1 MGSRT
6 ASRSAH
12 SSGIR
17 GPRRPPE
24 DPEADQLRREVE
36 RLRAENAEA
45 NRELAELREAVAT
58 RDAFLRAAGHELRN
72 AMGSILV
79 ATTNLRFDADHQV
92 TPAWVATR
100 LELITRQ
107 SRGVVRRATTL
118 LDVSRLST
126 GSLRLDLGAVAW
138 AEIVHATVADLE
150 LEAERT
156 GCVVCVAV
164 DGPVRGNWD
173 RDALEQITYN
183 LVSNAIRYG
192 AAKPVLVALA
202 QEEGQGILRVRDFG
216 IGIPAAD
223 RARIFEPFER
233 ALRPGDSP
241 GFGLGLWIAR
251 QYARAHGGD
260 IEVDTAPG
268 AGSLFTLRLP
278 GASPE

>member
-1 MGSRT
+1 
-6 ASRSAH
+6 
-12 SSGIR
+12 
-17 GPRRPPE
+17 
-24 DPEADQLRREVE
+24 VE
-36 RLRAENAEA
+36 RLRSENSDVKNEV
-45 NRELAELREAVAT
+45 AELREAVAT

-79 ATTNLRFDADHQV
+79 AATNLRFHADRQV
-92 TPAWVATR
+92 TPSWVATR

-107 SRGVVRRATTL
+107 SRDFVRRATTL

-126 GSLRLDLGAVAW
+126 GSLRLNLGVVDW
-138 AEIVHATVADLE
+138 GEIIRATITELE
-150 LEAERT
+150 PEAERT
-156 GCVVCVAV
+156 GCVVHSAV
-164 DGPVRGNWD
+164 DGTVRGIWD

-192 AAKPVLVALA
+192 AAKPVFVALTV
-202 QEEGQGILRVRDFG
+202 EEGEGILRVRDSGAG
-216 IGIPAAD
+216 IRDAD

-251 QYARAHGGD
+251 QYARAHEGD
-260 IEVDTAPG
+260 IDVETAPG

-278 GASPE
+278 GASSE